1 MTTQTTAQ
9 RVARYARRQRA
20 KGVVRVTVY
29 VPAKSKDR
37 ILNLAAELR
46 KK

>member
-9 RVARYARRQRA
+9 RVARYAKRQKA

-37 ILNLAAELR
+37 IYKLAAELR
-46 KK
+46 RK